1 MTSLEN
7 LARLKTLAL
16 AEDAKNKGGYNGS
29 QYKAWNDYHDALNAC
44 SNAHIAEFKKAQDAD
59 RKAKFAVWFN
69 KQVALRKNA
78 SEKAVDTTPSL

>member
-7 LARLKTLAL
+7 LVRLKTLAL

-29 QYKAWNDYHDALNAC
+29 QYAAWCAYHDALAAETTAHLAKLQAQNAD
-44 SNAHIAEFKKAQDAD
+44 N
-59 RKAKFAVWFN
+59 RAKFGVWFD

-78 SEKAVDTTPSL
+78 